1 MTLGAEGEVLD
12 QRRAKVGA
20 GAVGRPVG
28 RGVNRQGVVAV
39 DRAEDRAA
47 VRIYRSLRGIVDGLS
62 KTLPFMFGG
71 PAGLPLLL
79 ATALGWGDRN
89 WTPADIRRLIRDEVE
104 GYGDVSEEEL
114 AGGGLMKKGLFVST
128 GAL

>member
-1 MTLGAEGEVLD
+1 MQGRV
-12 QRRAKVGA
+12 QRFERAFLPPP
-20 GAVGRPVG
+20 PV
-28 RGVNRQGVVAV
+28 
-39 DRAEDRAA
+39 RAHWE
-47 VRIYRSLRGIVDGLS
+47 L
-62 KTLPFMFGG
+62 F
-71 PAGLPLLL
+71 LLL